1 MADQTFT
8 AGQILTAAQMTTLQS
23 NIGLTFIKSQTIGSG
38 VASVVVPDAF
48 SASFEKYKIVVNG
61 GVGSTGQAITMVLG
75 AGASVYDYVLSYVN
89 YATGGV
95 TTAFGTSQTSYGFVG
110 ESNTNGNTVD
120 LDILNPFLA
129 KYTMF
134 FGAYIGSVA
143 GFCAGQLK
151 NTVSYTAFTLSVA
164 GTMTGGTI
172 SVYGYR

>member
-38 VASVVVPDAF
+38 VASVVVSDAF

-61 GVGSTGQAITMVLG
+61 GVGSAGQAITMVLG
-75 AGASVYDYVLSYVN
+75 AGAAVYDYVFSYLQ
-89 YATGGV
+89 YTGAPTNSG
-95 TTAFGTSQTSYGFVG
+95 ASSQTGWSFVG
-110 ESNTNGNTVD
+110 ESNTNGNTID

-129 KYTMF
+129 KYTLY
-134 FGAYIGSVA
+134 FGGYMGSVA
-143 GFCAGQLK
+143 GFSAGQLR

>member
-8 AGQILTAAQMTTLQS
+8 SGQVLTAAQMTTLQS

-38 VASVVVPDAF
+38 VSSVTVSDAF
-48 SASFEKYKIVVNG
+48 SSSFEKYKIIVNG

-75 AGASVYDYVLSYVN
+75 AGAAVYDYVFSYVN

-95 TTAFGTSQTSYGFVG
+95 TIANGTSQTGWSFVG
-110 ESNTNGNTVD
+110 ESNTNGNTID

-129 KYTMF
+129 KYTLY
-134 FGAYIGSVA
+134 FGGYMGSVA
-143 GFCAGQLK
+143 GFTAGQLR
-151 NTVSYTAFTLSVA
+151 NTTSYTAFTLSVG

-172 SVYGYR
+172 TVYGYR

>member
-8 AGQILTAAQMTTLQS
+8 SGQVLTAAQMTTLQS

-38 VASVVVPDAF
+38 VSSVVVSDAF
-48 SASFEKYKIVVNG
+48 SSSFEKYKIVVNG
-61 GVGSTGQAITMVLG
+61 GVGNASQAILMVLG
-75 AGASVYDYVLSYVN
+75 GGAAVYDYVLSYVN

-95 TTAFGTSQTSYGFVG
+95 TTANGTSQTSYGFVG
-110 ESNTNGNTVD
+110 ESSANGNTVD

-129 KYTMF
+129 KTTFF
-134 FGAYIGSVA
+134 FGAYIGGVA
-143 GFCAGQLK
+143 GFCAGQLR
-151 NTVSYTAFTLSVA
+151 NTVSYTAFTLSVG